1 MIIFIFSAL
10 LVFKF
15 KKQLIFQEEVSVT
28 KFQKVG
34 TRSLISEFSKL
45 VVNIYFAISHDPL
58 SQSNSLSCSEKEFKA
73 SGNKT
78 TQMKNSKELRTP
90 GPSFL

>member
-1 MIIFIFSAL
+1 MTH
-10 LVFKF
+10 LV
-15 KKQLIFQEEVSVT
+15 
-28 KFQKVG
+28 KVI
-34 TRSLISEFSKL
+34 RW
-45 VVNIYFAISHDPL
+45 A
-58 SQSNSLSCSEKEFKA
+58 CSEKEFKA